1 MKFDN
6 IERAQDVDSATIIK
20 WGCGFLFL
28 QEEMR
33 ERGARASV
41 MHGAFRS
48 KHWGLGFILWAG

>member
-28 QEEMR
+28 QEEMHV
-33 ERGARASV
+33 ASV
-41 MHGAFRS
+41 MHGAFGS